1 MHKSHDVRKPKG
13 IPVLKN
19 QSSMEFF
26 SIYGFALVSMAII
39 ISIIYVFA
47 IVPNSA
53 VPNRCNFPG
62 YITCKQ
68 IAIAS
73 NTVASRATFI
83 LTNAQEYAVSN
94 VIATVNITGEVLFK
108 GPCLPDIILPG
119 GIIECVI
126 NANNGINQ
134 NQITAGSLKISEFVC
149 TQPTNIGCVGP
160 VSQAYVGTFSASVV
174 PLS

>member
-1 MHKSHDVRKPKG
+1 MHKNYEGRSPKG
-13 IPVLKN
+13 RTVLKN

-39 ISIIYVFA
+39 LSIIYVFA
-47 IVPNSA
+47 IVPNSN
-53 VPNRCNFPG
+53 VPNQCNFPG

-73 NTVASRATFI
+73 NTAASRATFI

-108 GPCLPDIILPG
+108 GPCLPDVVLPG

-126 NANNGINQ
+126 NENKGINM
-134 NQITAGSLKISEFVC
+134 NQITEGSLKISEYVC
-149 TQPTNIGCVGP
+149 TQPTNIGCVSP
-160 VSQAYVGTFSASVV
+160 ISQIYGGTFSAHVT
-174 PLS
+174 PLN